1 MESTN
6 RRKFIERTVLSG
18 AGVSMAGGALKVF
31 GNSETNSGKKI
42 GMIGLDT
49 SHSVA
54 FTKTLNGPE
63 SGDTYK
69 GYKVVAAYPY
79 GSREIRSSSER
90 IPGYTEDVRKFG
102 VEIVSSIEELLSK
115 VDVVML
121 ETNDGRL
128 HLEQALQVLKTGKR
142 MFVDKPVTASLADAI
157 VLYEAAKKSGVPIFS
172 SSSLRYITGMD
183 EVLAGKIGIVTGADT
198 YSPAKLEPS
207 HPDLFWY
214 GIHGIETLFAAM
226 GTGCKRV
233 VRVSDEN
240 TDLVVGTWNDGRIGT
255 FRGIRKGKAD
265 YGGTIFGDKGIKILG
280 SYGGYN
286 PLLEQIIHFFESGIV
301 PVKPEETLEILAFM
315 EGADLSKANSGAS
328 VDLEI
333 VWKMAQEKVSKR
345 TGGK

>member
-6 RRKFIERTVLSG
+6 RRRFIEKTVLSG
-18 AGVSMAGGALKVF
+18 AGITMAGGSLKVF
-31 GNSETNSGKKI
+31 GNSDTNIGKKI

-54 FTKTLNGPE
+54 FTKALNAPE
-63 SGDTYK
+63 AADTYK
-69 GYKVVAAYPY
+69 GYKIAVAYPY
-79 GSREIRSSSER
+79 GSREILSSSER
-90 IPGYTEDVRKFG
+90 IPGYTEEVKKYG
-102 VEIVSSIEELLSK
+102 VEIVGSIDELLSK

-128 HLEQALQVLKTGKR
+128 HLEQALQVIKSGKR
-142 MFVDKPVTASLADAI
+142 MFVDKPVTASLSDAI

-183 EVLAGKIGIVTGADT
+183 EVLAGKIGNISGAET

-214 GIHGIETLFAAM
+214 GIHGIETLFTAM

-233 VRVSDEN
+233 VRISDEN
-240 TDLVVGTWNDGRIGT
+240 TDLVVGTWADGRIGT

-265 YGGTIFGDKGIKILG
+265 YGGTIFGEKGIKILG
-280 SYGGYN
+280 SYAGYN
-286 PLLEQIIHFFESGIV
+286 PLLAQIINFFETGIV
-301 PVKPEETLEILAFM
+301 PVKPEETLEILAYM
-315 EGADLSKANSGAS
+315 EGADLSKANNGAS
-328 VDLEI
+328 VELDT
-333 VWKMAQEKVSKR
+333 VWKIAQ
-345 TGGK
+345 GKASAR